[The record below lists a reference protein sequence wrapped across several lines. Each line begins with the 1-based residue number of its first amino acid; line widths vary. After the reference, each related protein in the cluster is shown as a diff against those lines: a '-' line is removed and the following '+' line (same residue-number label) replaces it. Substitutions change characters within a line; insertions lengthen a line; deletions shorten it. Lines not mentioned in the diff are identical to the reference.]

1 MFSEEMENLK
11 LVPRAGHQTHS
22 WSSLNFILVLRN
34 KKFTIVKKILGEIT
48 EAKRGRDFF
57 FLFFFLEGT
66 RLFSI
71 LSSECVCECILH
83 I

>member
-11 LVPRAGHQTHS
+11 LVPRVGHQTHS

-57 FLFFFLEGT
+57 SFFLF
-66 RLFSI
+66 RRNKII
-71 LSSECVCECILH
+71 LYFEL
-83 I
+83 